1 MTTLQEFVSETLIQ
15 IVAGVAAARDK
26 QAGVGVH
33 TLIPDGHT
41 KSLVTSTGRTAFMV
55 EFDVAVT
62 ATDKTQA
69 DGKAGISVVQVFNV
83 GGEHS
88 QTTEH
93 SSVSRVKF
101 TVPID
106 YV

>member
-1 MTTLQEFVSETLIQ
+1 MTTLQEFVSETLVQ
-15 IVAGVAAARDK
+15 ITSGVAEARK
-26 QAGVGVH
+26 QQEGVGVY
-33 TLIPDGHT
+33 TQIPDDHT
-41 KSLVTSTGRTAFMV
+41 RSLVTVTGRAAFMV

-62 ATDKTQA
+62 ATDKSQA
-69 DGKAGISVVQVFNV
+69 GGKAGISVVQVFNA
-83 GGEHS
+83 GGERT

-101 TVPID
+101 AVPID